1 MLKEVDKWKGQ
12 AHFINKSIQLFV
24 FLFNQIQMHPI
35 KDHGWLDHKSAW
47 AWRWW
52 RKCFS
57 VKWSSCCQSHHLHMF
72 TGARKR
78 FNFKLL
84 AKITQNKILLYTIS
98 REYSKWAKCAT
109 WKCIFIFVSVLA
121 PNIYKKKNLSGR
133 SSIGVCLT
141 GLTLGV

>member
-24 FLFNQIQMHPI
+24 FLFNQIQMHPV

-57 VKWSSCCQSHHLHMF
+57 VKWSSCCQSHHLHIF

-78 FNFKLL
+78 LISNCLQKSLKIKYYFIRSPDNTVNELNVLL
-84 AKITQNKILLYTIS
+84 ENVFLFLFLSWLLTSTKRKI
-98 REYSKWAKCAT
+98 
-109 WKCIFIFVSVLA
+109 
-121 PNIYKKKNLSGR
+121 
-133 SSIGVCLT
+133 
-141 GLTLGV
+141 